1 MERALRKNIMYHSQY
16 NPKLD
21 TTTNRLVC
29 KYLHKCGEEPL
40 QLSKKKAL
48 FDRRYFQKPPGKEEK
63 ERKQKERRAQ
73 IEKQLRRIHYS
84 EKREALEK
92 ELE

>member
-21 TTTNRLVC
+21 SITNRLVC
-29 KYLHKCGEEPL
+29 KYVHKCGEEPL

-48 FDRRYFQKPPGKEEK
+48 FDRRYF
-63 ERKQKERRAQ
+63 
-73 IEKQLRRIHYS
+73 
-84 EKREALEK
+84 
-92 ELE
+92 